1 MSSKY
6 PIPLLFI
13 DHKLF
18 YDQEIKTVHQVARK
32 IDPGGAK
39 GHHIRIE
46 PAPIKATLAL
56 YEMTR
61 VTVMTGRQQT
71 GLVSLYTSW
80 MDLGYD
86 PQAEHLLL
94 SNETSAGLF
103 NAKMSMLLRR
113 ECFGLWALVPLQVWN
128 IAKQAAK

>member
-6 PIPLLFI
+6 SIPLLFI

-18 YDQEIKTVHQVARK
+18 YDQEIKTVNQVARK
-32 IDPGGAK
+32 IDPGGAN

-46 PAPIKATLAL
+46 PAPTKATLGL

-61 VTVMTGRQQT
+61 VTVMTGREQS
-71 GLVSLYTSW
+71 LVALYTSW

-86 PQAEHLLL
+86 AKAEHLLL
-94 SNETSAGLF
+94 SNQSASGLF

-113 ECFGLWALVPLQVWN
+113 ECFGLWALVPLDVWN
-128 IAKQAAK
+128 IAKQVAK